1 MRLDFIQEQ
10 FKKKGFW
17 NTFRYYFCRAM
28 SKAALKLVGPY
39 VAKHG
44 KLHRNYI
51 VFKNRTMQDM
61 TDNAR
66 AFYEYLIQNE
76 KYKDYRIIWMV
87 SDKRKFRN
95 YKYKN
100 VKFVT
105 AESKNGWT
113 SPLAYYYGAVSG
125 FFFYTNNSA
134 YLNLHHCPGQVTV
147 NLWHGCGYKDVPREK
162 HESTGASMM
171 HFDYALVP
179 GKAFV
184 ETKSRYWKCPKEKVL
199 PLGYPRYDW
208 MLRPSMSSQEI
219 IRKLLGMTADKMII
233 WMPTFRNSEV
243 LDSAE
248 SRIQLPFPLPG
259 LRNEE
264 ELKQLDVILSSLD
277 ILLIIKKHAVQTD
290 WHIQEE
296 DFRNICYVDQKL
308 LDKKG
313 IQLYELISASDG
325 LISDYSSV
333 AVDYMLLNRPLA
345 FVLTDMQQYK
355 ETRGFVFEKPEEY
368 MPGEKVYDLKG
379 LETFAEH
386 IASGEDLYR
395 QERARLLPIM
405 HQMPVKENYAE
416 ALAEYLKL

>member
-1 MRLDFIQEQ
+1 
-10 FKKKGFW
+10 
-17 NTFRYYFCRAM
+17 
-28 SKAALKLVGPY
+28 
-39 VAKHG
+39 
-44 KLHRNYI
+44 
-51 VFKNRTMQDM
+51 
-61 TDNAR
+61 
-66 AFYEYLIQNE
+66 
-76 KYKDYRIIWMV
+76 
-87 SDKRKFRN
+87 
-95 YKYKN
+95 
-100 VKFVT
+100 
-105 AESKNGWT
+105 
-113 SPLAYYYGAVSG
+113 
-125 FFFYTNNSA
+125 
-134 YLNLHHCPGQVTV
+134 
-147 NLWHGCGYKDVPREK
+147 
-162 HESTGASMM
+162 MM

-264 ELKQLDVILSSLD
+264 ELKQLDRTLGRLD
-277 ILLIIKKHAVQTD
+277 ILLIIKKHPVQTD
-290 WHIQEE
+290 WNIQEE
-296 DFRNICYVDQKL
+296 DFRNIRYVDQKL

-355 ETRGFVFEKPEEY
+355 ETRGFVFGKPEEY

-405 HQMPVKENYAE
+405 QQMPVKENYAE

>member
-1 MRLDFIQEQ
+1 MRLDSIQEQ

-17 NTFRYYFCRAM
+17 NTIRYYFCRVM
-28 SKAALKLVGPY
+28 SKAALKLVGPCA
-39 VAKHG
+39 AKHG
-44 KLHRNYI
+44 KLHKNYL

-66 AFYEYLIQNE
+66 AFYEYLIHNE

-105 AESKNGWT
+105 AESKNGWS

-125 FFFYTNNSA
+125 FFFYTNNTA

-147 NLWHGCGYKDVPREK
+147 NLWHGCGYKDIPREK
-162 HESTGASMM
+162 HENTGASMM

-179 GKAFV
+179 GRAFV
-184 ETKSRYWKCPKEKVL
+184 ETKSRYWKCSEEKVL

-208 MLRPSMSSQEI
+208 MLHPSMSSQEI
-219 IRKLLGMTADKMII
+219 IWKLLGITADKMII

-259 LRNEE
+259 LKNKE
-264 ELKQLDVILSSLD
+264 ELKQLDRTLGSLD
-277 ILLIIKKHAVQTD
+277 ILLIIKKHPIQTD
-290 WHIQEE
+290 WNIKEE
-296 DFRNICYVDQKL
+296 DFQNIRYADQKL
-308 LDKKG
+308 LDEKG

-333 AVDYMLLNRPLA
+333 AVDYMLLDRPLA

-355 ETRGFVFEKPEEY
+355 ETRGFVFEKPEDY

-379 LETFAEH
+379 LENFAEH
-386 IASGEDLYR
+386 IALGKDLYR
-395 QERARLLPIM
+395 QERAQLLPIM
-405 HQMPVKENYAE
+405 HQMPIKKNYAE